1 MHYDVFNGDADGILS
16 LLQLRLSDPRPSEL
30 ISGIKRDIA
39 LLERVSLQK
48 ASSVT
53 VLDISMDKNRAA
65 LNALLTHQIPVT
77 YIDHHKATEPP
88 ESAYLTSHINLDAN
102 TCTALIVN
110 DQLADQHRLWAITA
124 AYGDNMIASA
134 ESLADKENLND
145 VDRRFLRQLGTLV
158 NYNGYGEKLE
168 DLHIPPVDLYKQLLR
183 YRTPFECRDD
193 TYSPYYTLLA
203 AFEKDQSALSQ
214 ATTLF
219 DSASLQ
225 VVSLPATAA
234 ARRMSGTYI
243 NDLANLNPS
252 RAHITLVERDLRGED
267 DQVCYTVSVRAP
279 LNNKQGAAAICS
291 QFDTGGG
298 REAAGG
304 INQLPRACIQRLID
318 TALAYYQVKEGQ

>member
-16 LLQLRLSDPRPSEL
+16 LLQLRLSDPKPAKL

-39 LLERVSLQK
+39 LLERVPLQEV
-48 ASSVT
+48 SSVT

-65 LNALLTHQIPVT
+65 LNALLAHQVPVT
-77 YIDHHKATEPP
+77 YIDHHKATQPP
-88 ESAYLTSHINLDAN
+88 ESVYLTRHIDLDAN

-110 DQLADQHRLWAITA
+110 DQLAGQHRLWAITA

-134 ESLADKENLND
+134 ESLADKANLSD
-145 VDRRFLRQLGTLV
+145 VDRHFLRQLGTLV

-168 DLHIPPVDLYKQLLR
+168 DLHVSPVDLYQQLLR
-183 YRTPFECRDD
+183 YRTPFACREDA
-193 TYSPYYTLLA
+193 YSPYYVLLA

-219 DSASLQ
+219 DSDTLQ

-243 NDLANLNPS
+243 NELANRHPS
-252 RAHITLVERDLRGED
+252 RAHITLVEREQRGSD
-267 DQVCYTVSVRAP
+267 GQVCYTVSVRAP

-318 TALAYYQVKEGQ
+318 TALAYYQ